1 MSANPATLTEEEFK
15 EQLQNGKMVESEAEM
30 TEGYKKALKQI
41 LLVSADTEL
50 MSAPAYYEQS
60 LNAPSL
66 DARASCVSVI
76 QDELGHGHIAYR
88 LLEDLGEDREDLIFN
103 REPHEFHNTYGFDQH
118 IDNFA
123 ELVCAHGLFDRAGI
137 TLLGDIH
144 ENTSYAPWKRALTK
158 VSKEEQFHLRHG
170 ETWMRRLANKNETTK
185 AKVQEAVDWM
195 FPMALEWFGLP
206 DDKKQ
211 HDDQLE
217 YRIKGLSNDELRQDW
232 MDRTLPF
239 LDEIGIDCPA
249 HYDEEADE
257 YVIDYEFPVAFD
269 EANKEWRF
277 DEPISWDDV
286 IDRWRARGPANEK
299 YVNLIQSGK
308 IDVMP

>member
-1 MSANPATLTEEEFK
+1 MSAEPATLSEEEFK
-15 EQLQNGKMVESEAEM
+15 EQLQNGMMVESVDEM

-41 LLVSADTEL
+41 LMVSADTEI

-88 LLEDLGEDREDLIFN
+88 LLEDLGEDREDLIFE
-103 REPHEFHNTYGFDQH
+103 REPHEFRNTYGFDQH

-123 ELVCAHGLFDRAGI
+123 ELVCAHGMFDRAGI

-170 ETWMRRLANKNETTK
+170 ETWMRRLANKNESTRQR
-185 AKVQEAVDWM
+185 VQDAVDWM

-206 DDKKQ
+206 DDKKK

-217 YRIKGLSNDELRQDW
+217 YRIKGKSNDELRQDW
-232 MDRTLPF
+232 LSRSMPF
-239 LDEIGIDCPA
+239 LNEIGIDTPA
-249 HYDEEADE
+249 HFDEAADE
-257 YVIDYEFPVAFD
+257 YVIDYDFPVAFD
-269 EANKEWRF
+269 EENKEWEF
-277 DEPISWDDV
+277 DNPISWDDV
-286 IDRWRARGPANEK
+286 IDRWRSRGPANEK
-299 YVNLIQSGK
+299 YVEMIQSGK
-308 IDVMP
+308 VDVMP